1 MFNKI
6 LVAIDLSN
14 SSERVFTEALSLT
27 KAIGSNLMLVHV
39 LSNEEQ
45 EAPVLSMSPMAGEYP
60 LNSIVFEDYHK
71 KWLEYDAQ
79 GAKILQYYADRA
91 IASGIATE
99 FTQNS
104 GNPGQVICSIAHS
117 WEADLIVIG
126 RRGYS
131 GWNELLLGSVSNYV
145 LHHAHCSVFT
155 VQGQL
160 TIVGE
165 KDMTNIPS
173 LNS

>member
-14 SSERVFTEALSLT
+14 HGERVFTEALALA
-27 KAIGSNLMLVHV
+27 KAIGGNLMLVHV
-39 LSNEEQ
+39 LSNDEQ
-45 EAPVLSMSPMAGEYP
+45 EAPTLPMTPIAGEYA
-60 LNSIVFEDYHK
+60 LHAVVFEDYHK
-71 KWLEYDAQ
+71 KWMDYDAQ
-79 GAKILQYYADRA
+79 GAEILQFYADRA
-91 IASGIATE
+91 IAAGIPTE

-104 GNPGQVICSIAHS
+104 GNPGQVICAIAHS
-117 WEADLIVIG
+117 WEADLIVMG
-126 RRGYS
+126 RRGYT

-160 TIVGE
+160 DVSKE
-165 KDMTNIPS
+165 KEVAR
-173 LNS
+173 